1 MKNGLSFSIN
11 YLSRKNCGIV
21 HYDCHL
27 WIQVSHMEEI
37 MILAVSA
44 QETSEISLLK
54 IIVIN
59 NKDIESVNI

>member
-1 MKNGLSFSIN
+1 
-11 YLSRKNCGIV
+11 
-21 HYDCHL
+21 
-27 WIQVSHMEEI
+27 MEEI